1 MAYQFG
7 PFRLSPSERRLER
20 DGIVVSIGSR
30 AFDLLA
36 VLVENAGAVVTKKEL
51 TAKAW
56 PDTVVDEVSLR
67 VHISGL
73 RKILGE
79 NDAGNPYISN
89 VSGRGYMLATAMQ
102 RDEVAIPL
110 EVSATAARYSL
121 PPPLA
126 RIVGRSEA
134 IAQLADR
141 IETHRF
147 VTVLGAGGMGK
158 TTLAVSVANR
168 LAASFPDGVAFIDL
182 APLNDG
188 RLVNSTIASNL
199 GVAVPGD
206 KAASVICSFLKEKKL
221 LLVLDNC
228 EQVVDAIAALAELI
242 HTHCIDV
249 CILSTSREA
258 LRAVGEHIY
267 KIEALQ
273 TPKPECSTDESRSY
287 PAMQLFVD
295 RHYAAGGNQEL
306 DDNELKLAAE
316 ICRRLDGMALA
327 IELTAA
333 RAASHGLART
343 LELLEQRFGIHWGG
357 RRTALP
363 RHQTIL
369 ALHDWSYNL
378 LSLEEKTLLRRIG
391 WLSGAF
397 TADAVASLSRGDS
410 EAVLDMLADK
420 SLVTR
425 IINRNAAPRYRLA
438 ETTRAYALER
448 LYGDQTEVR
457 EVAAAHAAYFL
468 HLMITHAEKADS
480 FHVTG
485 MSRFNPDALANVR
498 AAISWCYGD
507 GDDPTLG
514 ARLIAYASPLFLEL
528 SLLDECFR
536 WCDLALS
543 ALPSVLIGTIVEAML
558 HQARAVSGIIVKDA
572 RETVTASFERALEI
586 AKNHDNLRLR
596 LDTMAGYNIFVMRA
610 GDCYHGSRIAD
621 EGQNASSTSN
631 DELAKRLV
639 LWMKG
644 IGYAYAGDVSNAREV
659 LENGCPT
666 DYVAPLD
673 LTLVVFTQFIRAK
686 AQLARILLFQ
696 GSRVQALLTAKSA
709 VDAASRYGH
718 PIPLCIALAYG
729 ASNAIWMEDLT
740 TAEDMRVELS
750 AISERHSLGG
760 FQAVSRALAGEIRFK
775 EGFAQ
780 EAVGMI
786 EQAIDIMAA
795 RNHEHMLV
803 SFHASS
809 AEAYRA
815 IDEGDKALAE
825 VESAISMAEHSGEI
839 FQLPDLLR
847 IRGII
852 RISDPS
858 THSKGLEDLRDACEI
873 AQANGNT
880 MYELNAAAALRE
892 ALRSPEVN
900 FPLPARSAV

>member
-20 DGIVVSIGSR
+20 DGASVSIGSR

-79 NDAGNPYISN
+79 NDAGNPYITN
-89 VSGRGYMLATAMQ
+89 VSGRGYMLAAVMQ
-102 RDEVAIPL
+102 RDGNAISH
-110 EVSATAARYSL
+110 EVSATAARNSL

-134 IAQLADR
+134 ITQLANR
-141 IETHRF
+141 IEAHRF

-168 LAASFPDGVAFIDL
+168 LATSFPDGVVFIDL

-188 RLVNSTIASNL
+188 RLLSTTIASNL
-199 GVAVPGD
+199 GVAVPVD
-206 KAASVICSFLKEKKL
+206 TAASVICSFLNGKKL

-228 EQVVDAIAALAELI
+228 EQVVDAIAALAEMI
-242 HTHCIDV
+242 HTHCLDV

-258 LRAVGEHIY
+258 LRADGEYIY

-273 TPKPECSTDESRSY
+273 TPTPECSTEDSRSY
-287 PAMQLFVD
+287 PAMQLFLD
-295 RHYAAGGNQEL
+295 RHFAAGANQEL
-306 DDNELKLAAE
+306 DDTELELAAE

-363 RHQTIL
+363 RHQTLL

-378 LSLEEKTLLRRIG
+378 LSLEEKALLRRIG

-397 TADAVASLSRGDS
+397 TADAAAALSRGDS
-410 EAVLDMLADK
+410 ESVLDTLADK
-420 SLVTR
+420 SLITR
-425 IINRNAAPRYRLA
+425 IIDRNAAPRYRLA

-448 LYGDQTEVR
+448 LQADQNEVL

-468 HLMITHAEKADS
+468 HLMKSHAEKADS
-480 FHVTG
+480 FHLTG
-485 MSRFNPDALANVR
+485 MSRSNPDALANVR

-507 GDDPTLG
+507 GDDPILG
-514 ARLIAYASPLFLEL
+514 ARLVAYASPLFLEL

-543 ALPSVLIGTIVEAML
+543 ALPSVLSGSIAEAML

-621 EGQNASSTSN
+621 EGQSASSTSN
-631 DELAKRLV
+631 DELANRLV

-644 IGYAYAGDVSNAREV
+644 ISYAYAGHVSSAREV
-659 LENGCPT
+659 LENGCPA
-666 DYVAPLD
+666 DYLAPLD
-673 LTLVVFTQFIRAK
+673 LTLVVFTQYIRAK
-686 AQLARILLFQ
+686 VQLARVLLFQ
-696 GSRVQALLTAKSA
+696 GSDEQALFAAKGA
-709 VDAASRYGH
+709 IDAASQYGH

-729 ASNAIWMEDLT
+729 ASTAIWLEDLT
-740 TAEDMRVELS
+740 SAEDMRSELS
-750 AISERHSLGG
+750 LISERHSLHG
-760 FQAVSRALAGEIRFK
+760 FQAVSKALAGEIRIRQ
-775 EGFAQ
+775 GFPQ
-780 EAVGMI
+780 EAVNMI
-786 EQAIDIMAA
+786 QQAIDIMAL

-803 SFHASS
+803 SFHASL
-809 AEAYRA
+809 AEAHMALGERQKAVVEIDVA
-815 IDEGDKALAE
+815 IG
-825 VESAISMAEHSGEI
+825 MAEKGGEI
-839 FQLPDLLR
+839 FQLSDLLR
-847 IRGII
+847 IRGGI
-852 RISDPS
+852 RVSDPAAQAEA
-858 THSKGLEDLRDACEI
+858 LEDLRHACEI
-873 AQANGNT
+873 AKSNGNI
-880 MYELNAAAALRE
+880 MYELNAAAALKE
-892 ALRSPEVN
+892 ALRSSEVC
-900 FPLPARSAV
+900 FPVLA